1 MFGLFK
7 RKKRQDEWERIFK
20 EEERRFHNEILP
32 IFQAVSER
40 LPDKYAHLKNRFT
53 SELLRGCKPNAFKGS
68 GDLYVFLVD
77 QISHKKFQT
86 EKNNFQIEN
95 IKIYSITF
103 QRFETLKLHINNNI
117 PIAFEFSIP
126 DWNFDLSKIDATQ
139 TREFHWTNTEYQN
152 WMKIIGKVPLEHSK
166 QMDIQNGFEVE
177 LDGAKYFTIK
187 DFGNGDYLAIKDT
200 GEIYGLIQG
209 NRIVEKLFNSPQ
221 ELYDALEKKTFNFD
235 QYYSLK
241 A

>member
-7 RKKRQDEWERIFK
+7 RKKRQDEWEQIFK

-40 LPDKYAHLKNRFT
+40 LPNKYAHLKNRFT
-53 SELLRGCKPNAFKGS
+53 PELLRGCKPNAYKRN

-77 QISHKKFQT
+77 QLSHKKFET

-95 IKIYSITF
+95 IKIFSLTF

-117 PIAFEFSIP
+117 PIAFEFSTP
-126 DWNFDLSKIDATQ
+126 EWNFDLSKIDATQ
-139 TREFHWTNTEYQN
+139 TREFHWNNTEYQN
-152 WMKIIGKVPLEHSK
+152 WINILGKVPLEHSK
-166 QMDIQNGFEVE
+166 QMDLQNGFEVDV
-177 LDGAKYFTIK
+177 DGSKYFTVK
-187 DFGNGDYLAIKDT
+187 DFGNGNYIAIKDT
-200 GEIYGLIQG
+200 GEIYGLNHG
-209 NRIVEKLFNSPQ
+209 KRIIEKLFNSPQ
-221 ELYDALEKKTFNFD
+221 ELYDALEQKTFDFG
-235 QYYSLK
+235 QYYSLN